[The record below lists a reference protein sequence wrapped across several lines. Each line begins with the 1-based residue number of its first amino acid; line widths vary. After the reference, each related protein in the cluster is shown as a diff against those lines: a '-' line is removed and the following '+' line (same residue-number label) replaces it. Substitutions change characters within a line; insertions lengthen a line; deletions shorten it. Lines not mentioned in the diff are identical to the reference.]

1 MNPWLLLAA
10 VIAVGAA
17 LGAGYYKGNQDGQ
30 AEVQQQWDKE
40 RAKQMAEFAENQRLA
55 REKEQALQQSADRL
69 RQEKD
74 LEIKNVS
81 ARATALSNSLRD
93 RQTRPTADASQV
105 SNSTGIGQAYCTG
118 KQLYREDSEFLV
130 RVAREADELRAALT
144 QCYNQYDEVRKQN

>member
-1 MNPWLLLAA
+1 MNPWFLLAA

-30 AEVQQQWDKE
+30 AAVQQQWDKE

-55 REKEQALQQSADRL
+55 REKEHALQQSADRL

-105 SNSTGIGQAYCTG
+105 SNPTGTGQAYCTG

-144 QCYNQYDEVRKQN
+144 QCYNQYDELRKQN